1 VTRLI
6 FKYKSLWYWCWSACV
21 KEERS
26 LVRTSRKDIAFTVFI
41 LLLRQR
47 LAYNSFDQRFSI
59 VKLETTL
66 ERKVVILKMSVY
78 LSVGTVAAPFVC

>member
-1 VTRLI
+1 MTRLI
-6 FKYKSLWYWCWSACV
+6 FKYKSLWYWCRSACV

-47 LAYNSFDQRFSI
+47 LAYDSFDQKFSI